1 MIAVER
7 HKNATPVNLYVKP
20 QLALIFPYLQGDQ
33 IENGAIMSLRSKS
46 FEQMF
51 KSQSYERLV
60 TLERSG
66 PSPSP
71 ARHRM
76 KSEKSL
82 NQLFGHVTD
91 TAKGLDDT
99 ENAEADDIDEI
110 RLNYIEILR
119 SCYYHQIENGSLE
132 EYGDLTYSLFQGLD
146 FCEHRGQPLNDWEAT
161 RMASDTRVV
170 LANRIFVM
178 TLRRLKQLW
187 RRERKCCSGLDLYLD
202 PVNFKIRFL
211 VRQNLAF
218 VRAHRHAQQIFQ
230 DRFLRV
236 YGKLSPAESQIIQ
249 ESQAQIR
256 KAEADVN
263 DIDQEDVLSVKG
275 HLLSLILLNNSIQ
288 YVERLSRQKLIPEA
302 QASELLQVLD
312 GLVEDTW
319 VCEELT
325 HSGRLSTSTQ
335 IIRLQQ
341 LPTHIME
348 EFNIWEAIDE
358 MNKVT
363 SSPGGLRDS
372 KMLFQGSTPPRMK
385 MKRSPSSRSV
395 FHSKWEIE
403 TAIQTVDTAP
413 TESERT
419 APMDSERTNNSIVDD
434 APGDTQ
440 QFAALPTIPTLGN
453 LMQRNETADDSSPPT
468 F

>member
-1 MIAVER
+1 VELTS
-7 HKNATPVNLYVKP
+7 NFL
-20 QLALIFPYLQGDQ
+20 
-33 IENGAIMSLRSKS
+33 
-46 FEQMF
+46 
-51 KSQSYERLV
+51 
-60 TLERSG
+60 
-66 PSPSP
+66 
-71 ARHRM
+71 
-76 KSEKSL
+76 
-82 NQLFGHVTD
+82 
-91 TAKGLDDT
+91 
-99 ENAEADDIDEI
+99 

-187 RRERKCCSGLDLYLD
+187 RRERKCCRGFDFLD
-202 PVNFKIRFL
+202 PVNFRIRFL

-236 YGKLSPAESQIIQ
+236 YGKLSSAEAQIIQ

-302 QASELLQVLD
+302 QASELLEVLD

-319 VCEELT
+319 VCEQLA

-358 MNKVT
+358 MNKT
-363 SSPGGLRDS
+363 SSSPGGLRDS

-385 MKRSPSSRSV
+385 MKRSPSHSRSV

-403 TAIQTVDTAP
+403 TASQTVDTAP

-419 APMDSERTNNSIVDD
+419 APMDSERTNNSVVDD
-434 APGDTQ
+434 APSAIGDMGNNIQ
-440 QFAALPTIPTLGN
+440 QSAALPRVPTLGDLIQQSEN
-453 LMQRNETADDSSPPT
+453 MDNSSDVPT

>member
-20 QLALIFPYLQGDQ
+20 HLASIFPYLQGDQ

-82 NQLFGHVTD
+82 NQLFGHVANPAT
-91 TAKGLDDT
+91 GLNDA
-99 ENAEADDIDEI
+99 ENIDVDDIDEI

-161 RMASDTRVV
+161 RVASDTRVV

-187 RRERKCCSGLDLYLD
+187 RRERKCCLGLDFLD
-202 PVNFKIRFL
+202 PVNFRIRFL

-236 YGKLSPAESQIIQ
+236 YGKLSPVESQIIQ

-263 DIDQEDVLSVKG
+263 DIDEEDVLSVKG

-302 QASELLQVLD
+302 PASDLLEVLD

-319 VCEELT
+319 VCEELA

-363 SSPGGLRDS
+363 TSPGGLRDS
-372 KMLFQGSTPPRMK
+372 KMLFQGSSQPKMK
-385 MKRSPSSRSV
+385 MKRSIHSHSQSV
-395 FHSKWEIE
+395 FHSNWEIE
-403 TAIQTVDTAP
+403 TGVQTVDTAP

-419 APMDSERTNNSIVDD
+419 NNSVEDD

-440 QFAALPTIPTLGN
+440 QTAALPRVPTLGS
-453 LMQRNETADDSSPPT
+453 LIQRNETADDSSPPT